1 MLNSRLSLRI
11 QESRP
16 AAQSLTEKEEAV
28 FEVTDVCT
36 SWSLDFA
43 SDLFWIQA
51 KPRTQL
57 RITECP
63 RNFRGDPLGQNTIV
77 NSPAVQP
84 CVRTEPGC

>member
-11 QESRP
+11 QEFRP
-16 AAQSLTEKEEAV
+16 AAQSHTEKEEAV

-36 SWSLDFA
+36 SWSLGFA

-57 RITECP
+57 ENHSVPGISEVILRPGHNSEFPC
-63 RNFRGDPLGQNTIV
+63 
-77 NSPAVQP
+77 SPAMYQD
-84 CVRTEPGC
+84 